1 MIESWE
7 NLDSR
12 KMPEWYKKA
21 KFGIFIHWGPY
32 SVPSYRSINDE
43 IFGSYAEWYYATVY
57 GDYHNYGDDYHK
69 RMYGDMEYREF
80 GNMFKAELFDADYIA
95 KLIHDSGA
103 KYMVLTTKHH
113 DGYCLWPTENPH
125 KKGWNS
131 LDVGPKRDLV
141 GELREASLKND
152 VEFGIYY
159 SIIDWESVPS
169 HRCDGGYFIP
179 EDQVKKYGVSKE
191 QYLEE
196 ILQPQ
201 LHELVNKYEPCLIYS
216 DGGEWDLTDE
226 ESHTRE
232 FLTWLY
238 NESPVKD
245 KVVVN
250 DRFCVEMPGNHGDY
264 YSTEYQDKQI
274 DGHPF
279 EESRGVGK
287 SYGYNRAERITDYF
301 TTKELISELVR
312 VVSKGG
318 NFLLNIGP
326 MADGTIPIHEVERL
340 QEMGQWLNKCGEAI
354 YETEAYPGE
363 YKYQSTVKENN
374 QYVFLNELD
383 FTGSEIIIP
392 AVEGVDVVSMPGIQD
407 NCKYNNEEGNI
418 VVTVDNVADLYRM
431 IERYGK
437 VVVKISKK

>member
-1 MIESWE
+1 MAMSWE
-7 NLDSR
+7 ELDNR
-12 KMPEWYKKA
+12 KMPEWYQKA
-21 KFGIFIHWGPY
+21 KFGVFIHWGPY
-32 SVPSYRSINDE
+32 SVPAYRSINDE

-57 GDYHNYGDDYHK
+57 GNYRNNGDDFHK

-80 GNMFKAELFDADYIA
+80 GDMFKAELFDADYIA

-131 LDVGPKRDLV
+131 FDIGPKRDLV

-179 EDQVKKYGVSKE
+179 EDQVKKYGLSKE
-191 QYLEE
+191 QYIEE

-216 DGGEWDLTDE
+216 DGGEWDLTEE
-226 ESHTRE
+226 ESHTKE

-238 NESPVKD
+238 TDSPVND
-245 KVVVN
+245 KIVVN

-274 DGHPF
+274 DEHPF

-287 SYGYNRAERITDYF
+287 SYGYNRAERIDDYC
-301 TTKELISELVR
+301 TTKQLLNELVR

-340 QEMGQWLNKCGEAI
+340 TEMGEWLNVCGEAI
-354 YETEAYPGE
+354 YDTEAYEGE
-363 YKYQSTVKENN
+363 YKLQSTVKNN
-374 QYVFLNELD
+374 NHYVFIKDEMINGNVLSIPMIENVK
-383 FTGSEIIIP
+383 EIGVLG
-392 AVEGVDVVSMPGIQD
+392 VED
-407 NCKYNNEEGNI
+407 NCKWEVKDDNI
-418 VVTVDNVADLYRM
+418 SITVVNQSDFYRLLEKSGL
-431 IERYGK
+431 I
-437 VVVKISKK
+437 VIKITK